1 MTNQHHS
8 SGLDPA
14 QPRGRTG
21 SPLDRWQWVGE
32 YTQHVG
38 LLPRQSA
45 VLAWMAHF
53 GIDGLCTASQETLAA
68 NSGYSVRTVRDAQRE
83 LRALGAAT
91 LERESKG
98 RHDGA
103 AHHRLAGAS
112 TGWYVQ
118 SIAASFAGVDA
129 PKPAKLAAKPAKLAK
144 VNRQSSPVK
153 PAILSPQQA
162 SPGSEE
168 HDTNVRETHAREDK
182 LAIKNGDFPLIT
194 PEFYAEMEEKYA
206 DAPFD
211 VRLEIAAALGHGKAR
226 EWDRTDIYVDRW
238 LKRELHGR
246 PGAKRMAVETDWK
259 KDFFEGTDLEGMTDS
274 SGVLDQT

>member
-1 MTNQHHS
+1 MSAQHHS
-8 SGLDPA
+8 SRHDPA

-32 YTQHVG
+32 YTEHVG

-53 GIDGLCTASQETLAA
+53 GIEGLCTASQETLAA

-118 SIAASFAGVDA
+118 STPASFAGLEVGPSRA
-129 PKPAKLAAKPAKLAK
+129 PKPAKLSKA
-144 VNRQSSPVK
+144 NRQTSPPNRLLLVRR
-153 PAILSPQQA
+153 
-162 SPGSEE
+162 
-168 HDTNVRETHAREDK
+168 NRRETCALRAR
-182 LAIKNGDFPLIT
+182 
-194 PEFYAEMEEKYA
+194 
-206 DAPFD
+206 
-211 VRLEIAAALGHGKAR
+211 AR
-226 EWDRTDIYVDRW
+226 SSQESR
-238 LKRELHGR
+238 
-246 PGAKRMAVETDWK
+246 A
-259 KDFFEGTDLEGMTDS
+259 GTS
-274 SGVLDQT
+274 R

>member
-1 MTNQHHS
+1 MSAQHHS
-8 SGLDPA
+8 SRHDPA

-32 YTQHVG
+32 YTEHVG

-118 SIAASFAGVDA
+118 STPASFAGLGARDG
-129 PKPAKLAAKPAKLAK
+129 PTSKPAKLSSKPAKLSKA
-144 VNRQSSPVK
+144 NRQTSPGK
-153 PAILSPQQA
+153 PANLAP
-162 SPGSEE
+162 
-168 HDTNVRETHAREDK
+168 NRLLLVRRNRKETCALRARAEQSG
-182 LAIKNGDFPLIT
+182 IKSGDFPLIT
-194 PEFYAEMEEKYA
+194 PEFYAKMEKKYA

-211 VRLEIAAALGHGKAR
+211 VRPEIAAALGHGKAR

-238 LKRELHGR
+238 LKRELDGGPGR
-246 PGAKRMAVETDWK
+246 KRMAVQTDWK
-259 KDFFEGTDLEGMTDS
+259 QDFFEGT
-274 SGVLDQT
+274 V